1 MTTMQPSMFDDY
13 PAQWVMTRTCPCCKG
28 SGWIISSDPVP
39 SAPAR
44 SSDPETSHAAS
55 ETEPDLRRFSDRSR
69 QAHLLRLLA
78 VEPLTAQGAAVRI
91 TQGTVSGV
99 EGCRRRVSD
108 LLAAGYLSD
117 SGTRACNPGSADES
131 IVWQVTDE
139 GRRAIDRLDETGWS
153 L

>member
-1 MTTMQPSMFDDY
+1 MTTMQPSMFDNY
-13 PAQWVMTRTCPCCKG
+13 PAQWVTSRPCHCCG
-28 SGWIISSDPVP
+28 GTGIVSSAEPIS

-44 SSDPETSHAAS
+44 PSDPETSHAAS

-108 LLAAGYLSD
+108 LLAAGYLQD
-117 SGTRACNPGSADES
+117 SGSRACNPGSADES

-139 GRRAIDRLDETGWS
+139 GLRAIDRLDDTGWS